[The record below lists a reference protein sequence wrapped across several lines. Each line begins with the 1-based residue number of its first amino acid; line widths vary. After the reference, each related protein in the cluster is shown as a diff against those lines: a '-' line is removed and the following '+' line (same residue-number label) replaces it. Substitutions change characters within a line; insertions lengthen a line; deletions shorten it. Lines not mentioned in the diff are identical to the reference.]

1 MYNSI
6 TATLVKDNQRLA
18 FLPKHLGSLM
28 LKFEPLIF
36 QILNNICETYD
47 GGYWHFYELSN
58 GGFYMAP
65 DMDDLLPIFIDLNG
79 YEGKVSADA
88 AGIIASMFALNYL
101 CNESASDKIIDQYYL
116 LRDFASCHSEA
127 NSILQA
133 ID

>member
-1 MYNSI
+1 
-6 TATLVKDNQRLA
+6 
-18 FLPKHLGSLM
+18 
-28 LKFEPLIF
+28 
-36 QILNNICETYD
+36 
-47 GGYWHFYELSN
+47 
-58 GGFYMAP
+58 MAP